1 MIPLC
6 LETVPTHYGIDVRLF
21 THGPQNTNMVPHIHF
36 VIRTGFRYP
45 FFLSAEVIDR
55 IKIAILFLEILEPLV
70 HYWIT
75 GCVRPK
81 RPVFIR
87 RPLRQGFVKE

>member
-36 VIRTGFRYP
+36 VIRTSFRYP
-45 FFLSAEVIDR
+45 FFLAL
-55 IKIAILFLEILEPLV
+55 K
-70 HYWIT
+70 
-75 GCVRPK
+75 
-81 RPVFIR
+81 
-87 RPLRQGFVKE
+87 